1 MCSEPHNHQCNKL
14 GYNPAFAQLGR
25 ADQLTGR
32 LKAGYLGL
40 NFFFLILTIFIS
52 WYSGVI
58 YSSIYWASLLAQV
71 VRNPPANEGDAG
83 SIPGSGR

>member
-14 GYNPAFAQLGR
+14 GYNPTFAQLGR

-40 NFFFLILTIFIS
+40 NFFFFNFQQFLSDGTVVLFI
-52 WYSGVI
+52 YLFIG
-58 YSSIYWASLLAQV
+58 LLC
-71 VRNPPANEGDAG
+71 
-83 SIPGSGR
+83 